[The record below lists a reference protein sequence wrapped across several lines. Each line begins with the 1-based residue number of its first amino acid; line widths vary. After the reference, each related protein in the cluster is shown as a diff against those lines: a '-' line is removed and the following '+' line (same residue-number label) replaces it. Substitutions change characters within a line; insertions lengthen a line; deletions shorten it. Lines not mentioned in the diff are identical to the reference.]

1 MRFEDFDFDNCHVLY
16 KRQLFTDYIYFLIK
30 NEEVVYVG
38 QTSKGL
44 CIIYQHLD
52 NKVFDKVY
60 LLKVEDKNDLNKL
73 ELFYIFKYKPLYNKS
88 YKVANTMVSL
98 KKVRNYLRDI
108 LKDDSLTVVD
118 VRKILKKYD
127 IKIFKNEKISESIY
141 KDDFLKLQL
150 LTERD
155 CKNGSKKS
163 C

>member
-1 MRFEDFDFDNCHVLY
+1 M
-16 KRQLFTDYIYFLIK
+16 
-30 NEEVVYVG
+30 
-38 QTSKGL
+38 
-44 CIIYQHLD
+44 
-52 NKVFDKVY
+52 
-60 LLKVEDKNDLNKL
+60 
-73 ELFYIFKYKPLYNKS
+73 
-88 YKVANTMVSL
+88 
-98 KKVRNYLRDI
+98 
-108 LKDDSLTVVD
+108 KDDSLTVVD